1 MYKITID
8 LSDWGFNDETMT
20 IETNDFEKIEII
32 REFIEF
38 QKENG
43 WAADYEQVS
52 IDDEDE
58 EYFYDEENDM
68 WYWYDADADEWL
80 EVTLEEEEEEEEE
93 EELVEE
99 DEAVTVSTYVITRI
113 EE

>member
-80 EVTLEEEEEEEEE
+80 EVEFKDEEEEEEEIA
-93 EELVEE
+93 EE
-99 DEAVTVSTYVITRI
+99 DEQTSDLAVSVFVTNNK
-113 EE
+113 E

>member
-1 MYKITID
+1 MYTVKIDICYWC
-8 LSDWGFNDETMT
+8 SDEFVT
-20 IETNDFEKIEII
+20 IETNDFEKLKILQ
-32 REFIEF
+32 EFIEF

-43 WAADYEQVS
+43 WAADYEHIVEFS
-52 IDDEDE
+52 DEDE
-58 EYFYDEENDM
+58 AEEDE
-68 WYWYDADADEWL
+68 A
-80 EVTLEEEEEEEEE
+80 EE